1 MEEDR
6 ERRRGVMANDLFQW
20 YQVQPGDTLSGI
32 ALWWYGNGNEPYWRR
47 IWLASRHVIGS
58 DPDQIQPG
66 MWIRLPY
73 WGFWCHIV
81 EGDTLFQLAEWLY
94 GEGNAYWIIAQAN
107 PGIDPDNIFPSMWV
121 WCP

>member
-1 MEEDR
+1 MSHNWFR
-6 ERRRGVMANDLFQW
+6 W
-20 YQVQPGDTLSGI
+20 YHVESGDTLGGI

-47 IWLASRHVIGS
+47 IWLANRHVIGS
-58 DPDQIQPG
+58 DPDQIQQS
-66 MWIRLPY
+66 MWLRLPF
-73 WGFWCHIV
+73 WGFWCHIE

-94 GEGNAYWIIAQAN
+94 GEGNAFWIIAQAN